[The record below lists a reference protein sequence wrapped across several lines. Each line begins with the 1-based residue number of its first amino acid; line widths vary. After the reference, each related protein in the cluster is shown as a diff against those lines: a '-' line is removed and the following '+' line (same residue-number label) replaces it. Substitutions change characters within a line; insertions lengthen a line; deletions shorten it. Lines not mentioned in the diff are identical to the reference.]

1 MRRTSPC
8 PARTAQVAR
17 KVGNVVHVHAQTNIH
32 QNNCVCIL
40 YMYIHTHVFTH
51 ICTWMYMYIDQAL
64 TVKFTQMGVYIYN
77 NNNSKYTL
85 THFGTT
91 DLPENCCLCEAGS
104 LHMHA
109 VNISV
114 AEPSRGPAM
123 DGVSKNWLAL
133 VRLAGSLL
141 IFAGYIYIHMCVGKR
156 KNPCSNRGTYI
167 SK

>member
-1 MRRTSPC
+1 MFGQHVVLINKCERLHS
-8 PARTAQVAR
+8 ARPGRHRWLEKLGMWCMYMHKPISIKTTAYVYY
-17 KVGNVVHVHAQTNIH
+17 I
-32 QNNCVCIL
+32 

-51 ICTWMYMYIDQAL
+51 ICTWMYMYIGQAL
-64 TVKFTQMGVYIYN
+64 TVKFTQMGVYIYYN
-77 NNNSKYTL
+77 NNNNPKYTL

-141 IFAGYIYIHMCVGKR
+141 IFAGYIYIY
-156 KNPCSNRGTYI
+156 T
-167 SK
+167 

>member
-1 MRRTSPC
+1 
-8 PARTAQVAR
+8 
-17 KVGNVVHVHAQTNIH
+17 
-32 QNNCVCIL
+32 
-40 YMYIHTHVFTH
+40 MYIG
-51 ICTWMYMYIDQAL
+51 QAL